1 MELPCSPVGRVDSQ
15 AAVVGSQAAVVG
27 SQAVVVG
34 SQAAVV
40 DSQAVVVGSQAAVV
54 DSQAAVVGC
63 QSFRGRPAVGVA
75 VGGIG
80 LQGGQEAVVLVVWLN
95 SPVLACLKLIFISKI
110 FINSRRADLVHTENH
125 L

>member
-15 AAVVGSQAAVVG
+15 VGSQAVVVG
-27 SQAVVVG
+27 SQAVVVDSQAVVVD

-40 DSQAVVVGSQAAVV
+40 DSQAVVVDSQAAVV

-63 QSFRGRPAVGVA
+63 QSFQDRPAVGVA
-75 VGGIG
+75 VGSIG

-95 SPVLACLKLIFISKI
+95 SPVHACLKLIHES
-110 FINSRRADLVHTENH
+110 S
-125 L
+125 